1 MSMFASAERIVGI
14 GMILLAST
22 LVPGAPALAD
32 DASGVE
38 EIVFVTDDGRD
49 LRGMADPKTRGLL
62 KRARGV
68 GAKFGA
74 KQKARYC
81 NLKSNGAPVQWVV
94 NDLDTGEVI
103 ARSANAEQLYFGAS
117 VSKLF
122 VAAAFLDEHRGE
134 FTQKQLRE
142 LARMIVISDNP
153 AWKSLQR
160 QTGEDGSNY
169 SGRVA
174 VQAFVQRMG
183 YPTIK
188 GFQGWMNH
196 EDGTR
201 EHGNELNTLELAR
214 FLFDTY
220 QRKYHGGDVLWE
232 IMRATRTGRGKIGKY
247 TPSSLYLG
255 GKTGTYSGSNE
266 SPETIHHPSI
276 KARNHAV
283 VLSTEDGNYGI
294 SVLANTGSSEDVAIL
309 GGGLMRE
316 YLGVEPAV
324 DC

>member
-1 MSMFASAERIVGI
+1 MISLAERIVGS
-14 GMILLAST
+14 GLILLALT
-22 LVPGAPALAD
+22 ALPGATTLAD
-32 DASGVE
+32 DVSGEE
-38 EIVFVTDDGRD
+38 EIVFVTDNGRD
-49 LRGMADPKTRGLL
+49 LREMADTRTRGLL
-62 KRARGV
+62 KQARGV

-74 KQKARYC
+74 TQKARYC

-117 VSKLF
+117 VSKVF
-122 VAAAFLDEHRGE
+122 VAAAFLDKHKGE
-134 FTQKQLRE
+134 FTKQQLRE
-142 LARMIVISDNP
+142 LVRMIVVSDNP

-169 SGRVA
+169 AGRVA

-188 GFQGWMNH
+188 GFQGWMKH
-196 EDGTR
+196 KDGTR
-201 EHGNELNTLELAR
+201 EHGNELNTLELSR

-220 QRKYHGGDVLWE
+220 QRRYYGADVLWE

-247 TPSSLYLG
+247 TPRSLYLG
-255 GKTGTYSGSNE
+255 GKTGTYSGPNE
-266 SPETIHHPSI
+266 SPETIRHPAI

-283 VLSTEDGNYGI
+283 VLFSEDGNYGI

-324 DC
+324 GC